1 MMRTFTIIFLWTTLL
16 TSTGAAPLAFP
27 GAEGYGRFTRGGRGG
42 DVYHVTQLG
51 DSGPGSLRHGI
62 ESAQGPRTIVFE
74 VAGTIALKSILRFEG
89 EGLTIAGQT
98 APGEG
103 ITLRDYNLHLREAR
117 EVIIRYLRLRLGDQ
131 NKVGDEAPDTLT
143 IDRCENFILDH
154 VSLSWSIDGICDT
167 RACKN
172 YTIQW
177 CILSEALH
185 DSIHPKGPHAM
196 CASFRAPLSNVSI
209 HHNLFASSRDR
220 HPTIGGAVQEA
231 QWIIDFRNNVIFNWR
246 GAANVCD
253 NQVNLIN
260 NYFKPGPE
268 TDSARGPIAMK
279 ASLPDAARG
288 HMSGNVFEGNEA
300 WTENNYSAMDMK
312 TWLGPDS
319 GYKYAGTID
328 DWKVEKPYD
337 LGENTPETQSAPEA
351 FKKVLESSGSSLQR
365 DAVDIRFIADLRE
378 GKGKLLNSQNE
389 VGGWPELRPGVP
401 PLDTDRDGMPDDWE
415 KGNGLDPANPDDRNT
430 LNAEGYTRLE
440 EYLNSLCAPPTP

>member
-1 MMRTFTIIFLWTTLL
+1 MRSLIYMVLL
-16 TSTGAAPLAFP
+16 AGSISWVHAAPLAFP
-27 GAEGYGRFTRGGRGG
+27 GAEGYGRFARGGRGG

-51 DSGPGSLRHGI
+51 DSGPGSLREGI
-62 ESAQGPRTIVFE
+62 ESAKAPRTIVFE

-89 EGLTIAGQT
+89 QGLTIAGQT

-103 ITLRDYNLHLREAR
+103 ITLRDYNLHLRGAKD
-117 EVIIRYLRLRLGDQ
+117 VVIRYIRLRLGDQ
-131 NKVGDEAPDTLT
+131 NKVGDEAPDTIT

-220 HPTIGGAVQEA
+220 HPTIGGSVQEP
-231 QWIIDFRNNVIFNWR
+231 QWIIDFRNNVLFNWR

-268 TDSARGPIAMK
+268 TDRTRAPVAMK
-279 ASLPDAARG
+279 ASLPDVARG
-288 HMSGNVFEGNEA
+288 YMLGNVFEGNDG
-300 WTENNYSAMDMK
+300 WTADNYAAMDMK

-319 GYKYAGTID
+319 GYKFAGTIE
-328 DWKVEKPYD
+328 DWKADAPYD
-337 LGENTPETQSAPEA
+337 LGDNTPETQLAPEA
-351 FKKVLESSGSSLQR
+351 YKMVLDGSGDSLRR

-378 GKGKLLNSQNE
+378 GKGKLLNSQKD
-389 VGGWPELRPGVP
+389 VGGWPELAGGEAPAD
-401 PLDTDRDGMPDDWE
+401 LDRDGMADDWE
-415 KGNGLDPANPDDRNT
+415 GAHGLDPKNPDDRNA
-430 LNAEGYTRLE
+430 LGEDGHTRLE
-440 EYLNSLCAPPTP
+440 EYLNYLCAAGTPR